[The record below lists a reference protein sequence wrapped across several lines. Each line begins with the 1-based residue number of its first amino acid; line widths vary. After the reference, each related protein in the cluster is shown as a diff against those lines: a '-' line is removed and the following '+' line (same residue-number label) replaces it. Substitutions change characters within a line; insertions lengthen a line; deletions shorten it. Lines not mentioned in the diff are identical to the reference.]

1 MENEVIVESW
11 SPVCNIQAFVE
22 KSDKNYYFYLWID
35 PENSGDIRSCW
46 ICNRVPAPADIN
58 EAFKDEGEAPC
69 MPLEFVDHDP
79 SGIELD
85 EDSLSIQ

>member
-35 PENSGDIRSCW
+35 PDNSGDIRSCW
-46 ICNRVPAPADIN
+46 ICNRVTVHAVRI
-58 EAFKDEGEAPC
+58 C
-69 MPLEFVDHDP
+69 
-79 SGIELD
+79 
-85 EDSLSIQ
+85 